1 MSGTPAG
8 GSACAQTITTPDGL
22 TIDVAKVMRMS
33 ALANQLGLIGGE
45 RSTTTRPRTAAT
57 FEASHGNCQLARDNQ
72 CDEALDESLP
82 SAKVTESR

>member
-1 MSGTPAG
+1 
-8 GSACAQTITTPDGL
+8 
-22 TIDVAKVMRMS
+22 MRMS

-82 SAKVTESR
+82 SAKVTESRQADGLPVQHAVVDHGSTT